1 MKRRREPPNCSFQR
15 TRIPTPHFPSATGA
29 PLISSLG
36 SWGKMLTKS
45 QDKVAMIKPEQ
56 RTIST
61 RGRASRYALI
71 ELPRKPSAA
80 NDKASLTTGSTGPAC
95 HRFDYPSATSGP
107 LNRGVRLAGN
117 YLNNSNDMK
126 RLNTRANKIIVAMRY
141 YHKATNSNWGPRNL
155 RHTYYQAKSAER
167 GQRQSVPN
175 MPVRPDAHSTTSV
188 EAGTTARS
196 LNRGVRPSM
205 FTCKILNFELP

>member
-1 MKRRREPPNCSFQR
+1 MEDQGQQSSSNETGKELPNRSINR
-15 TRIPTPHFPSATGA
+15 TRIPTSRYPFDHSGPV
-29 PLISSLG
+29 ISSLG

-95 HRFDYPSATSGP
+95 HHFIIP
-107 LNRGVRLAGN
+107 LLPAGRSTGALGSRS
-117 YLNNSNDMK
+117 YLKFIGMV
-126 RLNTRANKIIVAMRY
+126 TPI
-141 YHKATNSNWGPRNL
+141 
-155 RHTYYQAKSAER
+155 
-167 GQRQSVPN
+167 
-175 MPVRPDAHSTTSV
+175 
-188 EAGTTARS
+188 
-196 LNRGVRPSM
+196 
-205 FTCKILNFELP
+205 